1 MTTVAIIGAGI
12 AGLSTAQA
20 LLHRSEGIRVQIY
33 EKSRGIGG
41 RVATRRIEGCIVDH
55 GAQNIK
61 TTEPAFLNM
70 LLAELDTTDL
80 VPIAAPVRIWRADGE
95 ILPPDPI
102 HETIGKYAYRYG
114 LTTLAK
120 LLWARL
126 PKERAALHLETP
138 VARLAEEG
146 EEVVLKDGE
155 GHELTRADFAVL
167 TAPLPQSASLLAES
181 ALWMRATQ
189 QTLDRVR
196 ALREVEYAPCLSVLL
211 GYEPG
216 LPEPPAY
223 ALLAEDR
230 SETLL
235 WLAFEHLKAP
245 ERAPNGESLLIAQWG
260 PAMSKV
266 CFEEAEEMVVGRT
279 LNELKRLFGET
290 YERPLWTQVK
300 RWRYSQPRGMMPF
313 EMINPPA
320 VDSLIYVAG
329 DGTRPEGGRIHQAYL
344 SGVETAEAILAR
356 IGEHNVA

>member
-1 MTTVAIIGAGI
+1 MTIVAIVGAGI
-12 AGLSTAQA
+12 TGLSAAQA
-20 LLHRSEGIRVQIY
+20 LLQCSEGIQVHIY

-61 TTEPAFLNM
+61 TTEPAFVN
-70 LLAELDTTDL
+70 LLLEELDTADL
-80 VPIAAPVRIWRADGE
+80 VPIVAPVRLWRANGE
-95 ILPPDPI
+95 ILPPDPR
-102 HETIGKYAYRYG
+102 HEAISKYAYRYG

-120 LLWARL
+120 LLLARL
-126 PKERAALHLETP
+126 PKEWIALHLETP

-155 GHELTRADFAVL
+155 GRELMRADFAVL
-167 TAPLPQSASLLAES
+167 TAPLPQAASLLAES
-181 ALWMRATQ
+181 ALWMRGTQ

-196 ALREVEYAPCLSVLL
+196 ALREVEYVPCLSVLL
-211 GYEPG
+211 GYGPG

-245 ERAPNGESLLIAQWG
+245 ERAPHGESLLVAQWG
-260 PAMSKV
+260 PAMSRV
-266 CFEEAEEMVVGRT
+266 CFEEAEAMVVGRT

-290 YERPLWTQVK
+290 YERPLWVQVK

-344 SGVETAEAILAR
+344 SGLETAEAILAR
-356 IGEHNVA
+356 IGGHNVA